1 MIISF
6 IAGLSILLLTGVT
19 NTCISYYLF
28 VDTAE
33 NDSKKSS

>member
-1 MIISF
+1 MIISL

-28 VDTAE
+28 VDPAE
-33 NDSKKSS
+33 NDPNESS